1 MILHQ
6 HENELTQGRHE
17 PDYYLVKYMEQVTA
31 AYLAA
36 GITIPSTHNEKGFR
50 GQSWST
56 DYLDVGGSVNI
67 YGLDSYAGGR
77 ELESRHL
84 T

>member
-1 MILHQ
+1 MKQ
-6 HENELTQGRHE
+6 
-17 PDYYLVKYMEQVTA
+17 VKA
-31 AYLAA
+31 AYLEA
-36 GITIPSTHNEKGFR
+36 GITVPSTHNEKGFR

-77 ELESRHL
+77 MHIFQISSHALAANTEIYSRMRKS
-84 T
+84 